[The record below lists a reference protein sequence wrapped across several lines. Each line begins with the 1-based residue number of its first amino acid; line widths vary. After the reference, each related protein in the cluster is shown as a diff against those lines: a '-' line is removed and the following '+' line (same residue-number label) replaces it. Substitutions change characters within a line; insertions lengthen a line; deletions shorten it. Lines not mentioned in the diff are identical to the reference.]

1 MARVKG
7 MQFQIKKGEVAKTFR
22 SRGDAA
28 EYLEV
33 PDWTLKTA
41 MKNGLT
47 HQGWTLSYV
56 PRATTPTTPAATP
69 PAKKPPRLK
78 QPKAHSPSPMAST
91 SLAPVA
97 PLPITHGPLPVSDVL
112 STLATLHA
120 KNIQITFEPG
130 KTTITIAE
138 LAATKAA

>member
-7 MQFQIKKGEVAKTFR
+7 MQFQIKKGQVVKTFR

-41 MKNGLT
+41 MKKGEGVD
-47 HQGWTLSYV
+47 GWTLSYV
-56 PRATTPTTPAATP
+56 PRAPQHSALSTQHS
-69 PAKKPPRLK
+69 KP
-78 QPKAHSPSPMAST
+78 PKAHCPSPMAST
-91 SLAPVA
+91 SLAPLS
-97 PLPITHGPLPVSDVL
+97 PLPSPLTPIPSTPVPVSDVL

-138 LAATKAA
+138 LCASKAA